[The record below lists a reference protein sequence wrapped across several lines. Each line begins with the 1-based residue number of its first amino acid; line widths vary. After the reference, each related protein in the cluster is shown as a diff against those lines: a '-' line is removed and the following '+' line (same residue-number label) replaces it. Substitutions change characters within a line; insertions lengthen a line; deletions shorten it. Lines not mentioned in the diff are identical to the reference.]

1 MRRIAIVIAIM
12 AGLAGCA
19 SWEAIE
25 PDNADLKESGY
36 EIVLPTGWVRV
47 MYETQEVILTRE
59 GVMLQQIALKSVPHD
74 KAFPRLKK
82 AAGEKLLPSE
92 LAELQIAET
101 KRSSQVESNLEVLEN
116 EPWQIGGRTGFRV
129 RLRFVTP
136 RGIPFEQLLFGVC
149 DGNNYYLMGL
159 QAPGFYYFDA
169 HRAEFERMVA
179 TFRFASDQRG

>member
-1 MRRIAIVIAIM
+1 MRQFAIIVALT
-12 AGLAGCA
+12 AGLAACA

-25 PDNADLKESGY
+25 PGNADLKEDGF
-36 EIVLPTGWVRV
+36 EITLPTGWVRV

-59 GVMLQQIALKSVPHD
+59 GVMLQQIALKSVPHA

-82 AAGEKLLPSE
+82 PAGEKLLPSE

-101 KRSSQVESNLEVLEN
+101 KRSSQVESNLEVIEN
-116 EPWQIGGRTGFRV
+116 EPVQIGGRTGFRV

-136 RGIPFEQLLFGVC
+136 RGIPFEQLLYGVC
-149 DGNNYYLMGL
+149 DEKNFYLLGL

-169 HRAEFERMVA
+169 HRGEFERMVA
-179 TFRFASDQRG
+179 SFRFAPA

>member
-179 TFRFASDQRG
+179 TFRFASDPRG

>member
-1 MRRIAIVIAIM
+1 MKRAAAAIALA
-12 AGLAGCA
+12 AALAGCA

-25 PDNADLKESGY
+25 PGDANLREDGY
-36 EIVLPTGWVRV
+36 EVTLPTGWVRV

-59 GVMLQQIALKSVPHD
+59 GVMLQQIALKSVPHG

-82 AAGEKLLPSE
+82 AAGDQLLPSE

-116 EPWQIGGRTGFRV
+116 APWETGGRTGFRV

-136 RGIPFEQLLFGVC
+136 RGIPFEQLLYGVC
-149 DGNNYYLMGL
+149 DGKNYYLMGL

-169 HRAEFERMVA
+169 HREEFERMVA
-179 TFRFASDQRG
+179 TFRFAPT

>member
-1 MRRIAIVIAIM
+1 MRRAALLIVLA
-12 AGLAGCA
+12 AALAGCA

-25 PDNADLKESGY
+25 SGNANLKEDGY
-36 EIVLPTGWVRV
+36 EITLPSGWVRV

-59 GVMLQQIALKSVPHD
+59 GVMLQQIAVKSVPHK

-101 KRSSQVESNLEVLEN
+101 KRSSQVESNLEVMEN
-116 EPWQIGGRTGFRV
+116 EPAQIGGRTGFRV

-136 RGIPFEQLLFGVC
+136 RGLPFEQLLYGVC
-149 DGNNYYLMGL
+149 DGKNYYLMGL

-169 HRAEFERMVA
+169 HREEFERMVA
-179 TFRFASDQRG
+179 TFRFAPA

>member
-1 MRRIAIVIAIM
+1 MRRAALLIVLA
-12 AGLAGCA
+12 AALAGCA

-25 PDNADLKESGY
+25 SGNAKLKEDGY
-36 EIVLPTGWVRV
+36 EITLPSGWVRV

-59 GVMLQQIALKSVPHD
+59 GVMLQQIAVKSVPHN

-101 KRSSQVESNLEVLEN
+101 KRSSQVESNLEVMEN
-116 EPWQIGGRTGFRV
+116 EPAQIGGRTGFRV

-136 RGIPFEQLLFGVC
+136 RGLPFEQLLYGVC
-149 DGNNYYLMGL
+149 DGTNYYLMGL

-169 HRAEFERMVA
+169 HREEFERMVA
-179 TFRFASDQRG
+179 TFRFAPA